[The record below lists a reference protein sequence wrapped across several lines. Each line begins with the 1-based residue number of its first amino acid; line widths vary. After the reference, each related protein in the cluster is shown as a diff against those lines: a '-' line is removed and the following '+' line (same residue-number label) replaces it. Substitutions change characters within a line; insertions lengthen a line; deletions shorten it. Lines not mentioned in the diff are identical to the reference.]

1 MSNRAHMLP
10 VWFFVG
16 VLLTT
21 YGVII
26 LFVALVDFHRP
37 SGVALSQYH
46 PDLFGGILLVL
57 LGGIYTW
64 WFWPRRR
71 KR

>member
-1 MSNRAHMLP
+1 MTKQTHMLP

-16 VLLTT
+16 LLLAA

-26 LFVALVDFHRP
+26 LFVALFDFHRP
-37 SGVALSQYH
+37 SSVVLAQYH
-46 PDLFGGILLVL
+46 PDLFGGILLLL

-64 WFWPRRR
+64 WFWPGRR
-71 KR
+71 K